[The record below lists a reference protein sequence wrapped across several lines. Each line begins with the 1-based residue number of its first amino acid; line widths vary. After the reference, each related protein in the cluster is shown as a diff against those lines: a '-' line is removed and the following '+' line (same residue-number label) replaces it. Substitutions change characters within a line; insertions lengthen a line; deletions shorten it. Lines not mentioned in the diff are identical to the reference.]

1 MPHHNHRGMTITPTN
16 SERNTMSR
24 LHTIAPAEATGPAA
38 KLFAAIK
45 GAIGMVPNA
54 YATIGA
60 NSPVALEAALN
71 LDASLRQSSLSAKQ
85 IEVIKLA
92 VSQDAGC
99 DYCLA
104 AHTAVAKRAGLSG
117 EAIVAVRHGR
127 SSGDGTIDALAAFVH
142 TLMTTSGTVSAEAVA
157 AVKAAGYSDA
167 QVVDT
172 LLAIASI
179 TFTNL
184 VNRVNDTVVDFPAA
198 D

>member
-1 MPHHNHRGMTITPTN
+1 
-16 SERNTMSR
+16 MSR
-24 LHTIAPAEATGPAA
+24 LHTIAPAEATGHAA
-38 KLFAAIK
+38 QLFTAIK

-54 YATIGA
+54 FATIGS

-71 LDASLRQSSLSAKQ
+71 LDAALGKSSLSAKQ
-85 IEVIKLA
+85 VEVIKLA
-92 VSQDAGC
+92 VSAVAHC

-104 AHTAVAKRAGLSG
+104 AHTMIGKHAGLSR
-117 EAIVAVRHGR
+117 ETILAVRHGQP
-127 SSGDGTIDALAAFVH
+127 SGDTAIDALASFVE
-142 TLMTTSGTVSAEAVA
+142 TLVSTSGTVPAAAVA

-167 QVVDT
+167 QVIDS

-184 VNRVNDTVVDFPAA
+184 VNRVNDTVLDFPAA